1 MPLQGHKP
9 SVRTQTTKDRGAD
22 QVVTWRREQLAQS
35 GLPLSLAARLAQD
48 PRYDLHA
55 LIDLLERGSP
65 PELAIRILAPLEG
78 DDTA

>member
-9 SVRTQTTKDRGAD
+9 IVRTQTTKDRGAD

-55 LIDLLERGSP
+55 MIDLLERGSP

>member
-9 SVRTQTTKDRGAD
+9 IVRTQMTKDRGAD